1 MATRHSCAL
10 SREPGHCRSSFLHSR
25 KRIFKLSSAGAKFV
39 RPMPTNQVLA
49 V

>member
-10 SREPGHCRSSFLHSR
+10 SREPGHFRSLFLHSR
-25 KRIFKLSSAGAKFV
+25 KRIFKLSSAGAKFG
-39 RPMPTNQVLA
+39 RPVPTNQVLA